1 MKALALT
8 EFDVPPAVIDV
19 PDPTAAPGEVLVRVA
34 AASVN
39 PYDTFVAMGGMKEY
53 LAYEFPAVIG
63 MDIAGTIEALG
74 DGVDG
79 FAVGDR
85 VFGTIG
91 AKPSVHDGSFAEL
104 AAAQAAA
111 LAPTPDGV
119 DHRDVASL
127 GVAGTTAL
135 GAVEA
140 LGPLEGANVLI
151 AGATGGVG
159 SFAIQL
165 AAARGA
171 HVIASVRPGDEAFVT
186 ELGASETVD
195 YTGDVAAAIRE
206 RHPDG
211 VDGLIDL
218 VNRDPAGFASMVG
231 LVRAGGHATSAVGGA
246 GESTEI
252 GGVAVSNVG
261 GNPALLPALGELVKE
276 GRLRAPI
283 QRTYPLDEAATALQD
298 LTNQHTLGKLL
309 ITMG

>member
-8 EFDVPPAVIDV
+8 EFDAPPAVIDV
-19 PDPTAAPGEVLVRVA
+19 PDPTPAPGEVLVRVA

-39 PYDTFVAMGGMKEY
+39 PYDAFVASGAMKEY
-53 LAYEFPAVIG
+53 LAYEFPAILGTDV
-63 MDIAGTIEALG
+63 AGTIDALG

-91 AKPSVHDGSFAEL
+91 AKPSVHDGSFAEMV
-104 AAAQAAA
+104 AAQAAA
-111 LAPTPDGV
+111 LARTPDGV

-140 LGPLEGANVLI
+140 LGPLEGAVVLI
-151 AGATGGVG
+151 LGATGGVG
-159 SFAIQL
+159 SFATQL

-171 HVIASVRPGDEAFVT
+171 RVVASVRPGDETFVT

-195 YTGDVAAAIRE
+195 YTGDVAAAVRE

-211 VDGLIDL
+211 LDGLIDL
-218 VNRDPAGFASMVG
+218 VNRDPAGFASVVG

-246 GESTEI
+246 GETTEI

-276 GRLRAPI
+276 GRLRTPI
-283 QRTYPLDEAATALQD
+283 RRTYPMDEAATALQD
-298 LTNQHTLGKLL
+298 LTNRHTLGKLL
-309 ITMG
+309 ITID

>member
-8 EFDVPPAVIDV
+8 EFDAPPAVIDV
-19 PDPTAAPGEVLVRVA
+19 PDPTPASGEVLVRVA

-39 PYDTFVAMGGMKEY
+39 PYDAIVAMGAMKEY
-53 LAYEFPAVIG
+53 LPYEFPAVIG
-63 MDIAGTIEALG
+63 MDLAGEVQAIGE
-74 DGVDG
+74 GVDG
-79 FAVGDR
+79 FAGGDR

-91 AKPSVHDGSFAEL
+91 TKATVHDGSFAEL

-111 LAPTPDGV
+111 LARTPDGV

-151 AGATGGVG
+151 VGATGGVG
-159 SFAIQL
+159 SFVIQL
-165 AAARGA
+165 AAGRGA

-195 YTGDVAAAIRE
+195 YTDDVAAAIRE

-211 VDGLIDL
+211 LDGLIDL
-218 VNRDPAGFASMVG
+218 VTRDPAGFASLVG
-231 LVRAGGHATSAVGGA
+231 LVRAGGHGTSALGGA

-252 GGVAVSNVG
+252 SGVAVSNVG

-283 QRTYPLDEAATALQD
+283 QRTYPLDEAGTALQD

-309 ITMG
+309 LEIG

>member
-8 EFDVPPAVIDV
+8 EFDAPPAVIDV
-19 PDPTAAPGEVLVRVA
+19 PDPTPTSGEVLVRVA

-39 PYDTFVAMGGMKEY
+39 PYDAFVAMGAMKEY
-53 LAYEFPAVIG
+53 LPYEFPAVIG
-63 MDIAGTIEALG
+63 TDVAGVIEAIG
-74 DGVDG
+74 EGVDG

-85 VFGTIG
+85 AFGTIG
-91 AKPSVHDGSFAEL
+91 TKATVHDGSFAEL
-104 AAAQAAA
+104 AAAEATA
-111 LAPTPDGV
+111 LARTPDSVG
-119 DHRDVASL
+119 HPDVASL

-140 LGPLEGANVLI
+140 LGPLEGASVLI
-151 AGATGGVG
+151 VGATGGVG

-171 HVIASVRPGDEAFVT
+171 RAIASVRPGDEGFVT

-195 YTGDVAAAIRE
+195 YTRDVAAATRD

-252 GGVAVSNVG
+252 GSVAVSNVG
-261 GNPALLPALGELVKE
+261 GNPALLPSLGELVKE

-283 QRTYPLDEAATALQD
+283 RRTYPLDEAATALQD

-309 ITMG
+309 ITMS

>member
-1 MKALALT
+1 M
-8 EFDVPPAVIDV
+8 IDV
-19 PDPTAAPGEVLVRVA
+19 PDPTPAPGEVLVRVA

-39 PYDTFVAMGGMKEY
+39 PYDAFLAMGAMKEY
-53 LAYEFPAVIG
+53 LPYEFPAVIG
-63 MDIAGTIEALG
+63 TDLAGVIEGIG

-91 AKPSVHDGSFAEL
+91 RKPSVHDGSFAEL

-111 LAPTPDGV
+111 LAGTPDGV
-119 DHRDVASL
+119 GHRDVATL

-135 GAVEA
+135 GAIEA
-140 LGPLEGANVLI
+140 LGPLEGSKVLI
-151 AGATGGVG
+151 VGATGGVG

-195 YTGDVAAAIRE
+195 YTGDLAATVRE
-206 RHPDG
+206 RHPEG

-218 VNRDPAGFASMVG
+218 VNRDPAAFASLVG
-231 LVRAGGHATSAVGGA
+231 LVRTGGRASSAVGGA
-246 GESTEI
+246 GEATEI
-252 GGVAVSNVG
+252 GGVAVANVG
-261 GNPALLPALGELVKE
+261 GDPSLLPVLGGSLAQ

-283 QRTYPLDEAATALQD
+283 RRTYRLDGAATALED

-309 ITMG
+309 ISIG

>member
-19 PDPTAAPGEVLVRVA
+19 PDPTPAPGEVLVRVA

-39 PYDTFVAMGGMKEY
+39 PYDAFVAMGAMKEY
-53 LAYEFPAVIG
+53 LPYEFPAVIG
-63 MDIAGTIEALG
+63 MDVAGAIEAIG

-79 FAVGDR
+79 FALGDR

-91 AKPSVHDGSFAEL
+91 TKPSVHDGSFAEL

-111 LAPTPDGV
+111 LAGTPDGV

-140 LGPLEGANVLI
+140 LRPLEGASVLI
-151 AGATGGVG
+151 VGATGGVG

-171 HVIASVRPGDEAFVT
+171 RVVASVRPGDESFVT

-195 YTGDVAAAIRE
+195 YTGEVAGDIRE

-211 VDGLIDL
+211 IDGLIDL
-218 VNRDPAGFASMVG
+218 VNRDPSGFASLVG
-231 LVRAGGHATSAVGGA
+231 LVRAGGHATSVVGGA

-276 GRLRAPI
+276 GRLWAPI
-283 QRTYPLDEAATALQD
+283 QRTYPLDEAATALRD
-298 LTNQHTLGKLL
+298 LTDQHTLGKLL
-309 ITMG
+309 IEIG